1 VPQPEPRRRRKESI
15 KADNA
20 DRKPARPTEAPRQ
33 APNHDQDNRGG
44 RHRRGRDNDE
54 SDGTVG
60 FGDDMPAFMKI
71 SVRA

>member
-1 VPQPEPRRRRKESI
+1 MAAGI
-15 KADNA
+15 AA
-20 DRKPARPTEAPRQ
+20 GATMT
-33 APNHDQDNRGG
+33 
-44 RHRRGRDNDE
+44 E